1 MPPRLAGLAPLRGG
15 VRDGTSLQPL
25 ARAGGM
31 PRQAMPASGSP
42 HPAADPFP
50 ADSFTAELLA
60 LAPRLRAFLRRLS
73 GADVDDL
80 AQETWARAWRS
91 RASFDRDCG
100 DLAAWLMRIA
110 FRTYLDHR
118 SKRSPD
124 ALGDRDVAGGES
136 AQALATW
143 RDEVEVALA
152 CLTPIERDIVLRF
165 HRDRFPVAE
174 IAIALRMPEGTV
186 KSHLHR
192 ARVKLAERG
201 RVM

>member
-1 MPPRLAGLAPLRGG
+1 MPRLRGAAAS
-15 VRDGTSLQPL
+15 GTSLQPS
-25 ARAGGM
+25 ARAAGM
-31 PRQAMPASGSP
+31 PRQAMPASGSS

-50 ADSFTAELLA
+50 VDPFTADLLA

-91 RASFDRDCG
+91 RTSFDSDCG

-118 SKRSPD
+118 AKRRPD
-124 ALGDRDVAGGES
+124 ALGDRDVVGGLP
-136 AQALATW
+136 AHVVATQ

-152 CLTPIERDIVLRF
+152 CLSTIERDIVLRF
-165 HRDRFPVAE
+165 HRDRVPVAE
-174 IAIALRMPEGTV
+174 IAGALRMPEGTV

-201 RVM
+201 RAP

>member
-1 MPPRLAGLAPLRGG
+1 MPRLRGG
-15 VRDGTSLQPL
+15 GRVGTSLQPS
-25 ARAGGM
+25 ARAAGM
-31 PRQAMPASGSP
+31 PRQVMPASGP
-42 HPAADPFP
+42 PNPAADQ
-50 ADSFTAELLA
+50 FTADLLA

-124 ALGDRDVAGGES
+124 ALGDRDVAGGLP
-136 AQALATW
+136 AHVLATQ

-165 HRDRFPVAE
+165 HRDRVPVAE
-174 IAIALRMPEGTV
+174 IAGALRMPEGTV

-201 RVM
+201 RAT